1 MTVRDSSL
9 HGTNVAVR
17 LKSARTRGGGIE
29 DVAYRNLTGT
39 ANAAVQISLQREPAP
54 DAFPETRRRIG

>member
-1 MTVRDSSL
+1 MRDSSL
-9 HGTNVAVR
+9 HGMNVAVR

-29 DVAYRNLTGT
+29 DVAYHNLTGT

-54 DAFPETRRRIG
+54 DGPRARKRSIG